1 MKGPLSLLL
10 IPVMAVLNRA
20 SGMDEWFPGRNIY
33 ATGILT
39 GLAAGFLTGSWY
51 FGLLC
56 ALAMY
61 CYRLPG
67 WYKTLDIGTH
77 EGNPVQEALFMGARS
92 MFMAAPFMIA
102 GVFNDTVIQALVACA
117 VGSAGCMM
125 GYTVAWHTPIR
136 KIHPADPI
144 IAAELLAGASLGVAF
159 WLLSAYY

>member
-1 MKGPLSLLL
+1 MT
-10 IPVMAVLNRA
+10 
-20 SGMDEWFPGRNIY
+20 EWFPGRNIY

-39 GLAAGFLTGSWY
+39 GLAAGFLVGSWY

-77 EGNPVQEALFMGARS
+77 EGSPVQEALFMGARS

-102 GVFNDTVIQALVACA
+102 GAFNGTVIQALVACA

-136 KIHPADPI
+136 NIHPKDPI